1 MIRIKVLACA
11 LTGLAVLSSLTGC
24 VLGVVGVVAAGTA
37 YVATDR
43 RSTGTQVD
51 DQSIQLRLAGELSSA
66 LGSKPVR
73 ISVNSFDRR
82 VLLTGE
88 VPDEAVKTEAGAIA
102 ARSQGV
108 RQVINELAL
117 APPTS
122 MSDRTGDIA
131 LGGKV
136 RTALISTKEVAFNS
150 IEVVT
155 ERRIVYLLGIVTEKE
170 AEIAAFVASK
180 VGGVQQV
187 VKVFEIVTP
196 EELQRRRDGVGS
208 VSSTAPPAAPSTAP
222 STVPQPA
229 AAPASA
235 APR

>member
-1 MIRIKVLACA
+1 MIRFKVLAVA
-11 LTGLAVLSSLTGC
+11 LMVLVVLASLTGC

-51 DQSIQLRLAGELSSA
+51 DQSIQLRLASELSSA

-102 ARSQGV
+102 ARSQSV

-117 APPTS
+117 APPS
-122 MSDRTGDIA
+122 SISDRTADIA

-155 ERRIVYLLGIVTEKE
+155 ERRIIYLLGIVTARE
-170 AEIAAFVASK
+170 AEIAALVASK
-180 VGGVQQV
+180 VSGVQQV
-187 VKVFEIVTP
+187 VKVFEVVTT

-208 VSSTAPPAAPSTAP
+208 VPPTVPSAAPSTAP
-222 STVPQPA
+222 PPA
-229 AAPASA
+229 AAPAPASGM
-235 APR
+235 PR